1 MSQPTRGLAA
11 NGSKV
16 RQLRAKAD
24 ELMQHLDDAAQL
36 EDIQQQ
42 VENEAP
48 ELQPALP
55 VPSPLATPAQQAAA
69 LADKFTLTGSQ
80 QAIHDLILLDVA
92 DPNVHTVGLFGFAGV
107 GKTVTTG
114 ALVSSL
120 QREYGEGVVLC
131 ATTHKAARQV
141 EKAMA
146 NLGIRDAQ
154 CITIHR
160 LLGVRQVRDHNTGE
174 EYFAADPNNPPVLD
188 EQVRVVILD
197 ETSMLPQ
204 QLHHLLMDACGLFQ
218 TVIFVGDDR
227 QIPPVSDGKLCAAFD
242 EATR

>member
-1 MSQPTRGLAA
+1 MDCTNPSGRRPYAATPQELRQHAADSKRLAA
-11 NGSKV
+11 IE
-16 RQLRAKAD
+16 AKLLGTD
-24 ELMQHLDDAAQL
+24 
-36 EDIQQQ
+36 
-42 VENEAP
+42 P
-48 ELQPALP
+48 QPADNQQRIKAQADA
-55 VPSPLATPAQQAAA
+55 LATK
-69 LADKFTLTGSQ
+69 LNRITLTDRQ
-80 QAIHDLILLDVA
+80 QAIHDQILLDVA
-92 DPNVHTVGLFGFAGV
+92 DPNVHTVGLFGYAGV

-114 ALVSSL
+114 ALVRSL

-146 NLGIRDAQ
+146 SLGIPDPQ

-174 EYFAADPNNPPVLD
+174 EYFAADRNNPPVLD
-188 EQVRVVILD
+188 EEVRVVILD

-218 TVIFVGDDR
+218 TVVFVGDDR

-242 EATR
+242 EAAR